1 MALSLMHSSP
11 KTYRLLRRTFALPS
25 VRTLRKV
32 MNNIDIYPGFNA
44 AILNA
49 LRLKLQSSPSAA
61 KLVCIA
67 MDEMS
72 IKEGLSYDGKRDLVE
87 GFAESTLANHVLVF
101 LVKGLIHRWKQ
112 PFGYFYSSRPISGS
126 RLKVLLFESI
136 QCLQA
141 IGLTVI
147 VVVSDQGSNNVNL
160 FQTQLQVTVERP
172 FFMCGQHEVFVMYDP
187 PHLIKNV
194 RNNLKKHGF
203 IVDDHHVDWRY
214 ICEFHEQDASKPTRL
229 APKLTRKHLDLP
241 PFGPLRV
248 KLATQVLSH
257 SVATGMKVMAE
268 WGIIDANAVYTAE
281 FLESFDQLFNA
292 FNSSTLSSH
301 QPCSMPSPARRDMW
315 SFSWKS
321 WNG

>member
-25 VRTLRKV
+25 IRTLRKV
-32 MNNIDIYPGFNA
+32 MNNIDIYPSFNA

-72 IKEGLSYDGKRDLVE
+72 IKEGLSYDGKRALVE
-87 GFAESTLANHVLVF
+87 ESTLANHVRVF

-112 PFGYFYSSRPISGS
+112 PFGYFYSSGPISGS
-126 RLKVLLFESI
+126 RLKVLLFEAI

-160 FQTQLQVTVERP
+160 YQTQLQVTVERP
-172 FFMCGQHEVFVMYDP
+172 FFM
-187 PHLIKNV
+187 
-194 RNNLKKHGF
+194 
-203 IVDDHHVDWRY
+203 
-214 ICEFHEQDASKPTRL
+214 
-229 APKLTRKHLDLP
+229 
-241 PFGPLRV
+241 
-248 KLATQVLSH
+248 
-257 SVATGMKVMAE
+257 
-268 WGIIDANAVYTAE
+268 
-281 FLESFDQLFNA
+281 
-292 FNSSTLSSH
+292 
-301 QPCSMPSPARRDMW
+301 
-315 SFSWKS
+315 
-321 WNG
+321 